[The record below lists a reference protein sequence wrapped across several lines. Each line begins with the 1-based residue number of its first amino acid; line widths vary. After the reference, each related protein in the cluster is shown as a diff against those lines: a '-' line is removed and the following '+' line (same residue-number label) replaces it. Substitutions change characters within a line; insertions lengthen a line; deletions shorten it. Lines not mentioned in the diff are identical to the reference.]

1 MSQANPDEFVS
12 RFDAQPT
19 RWSMIQKA
27 HGQSIASGN
36 DARQFLVMRYSSAI
50 RGYVRAMTRDEDL
63 ADELTQDVIVRLLK
77 GDFAGA
83 DPKKGRFRDLLKTAV
98 RNMTK
103 NHWAKQKVR
112 KSAEYDVE
120 QIEDAAG
127 DTGYAVWDESWRK
140 QILDLAWG
148 QLRTYQES
156 HAGSVAYTILK
167 LRTDFPDDSSEGLAE
182 RLSRQIDQPVR
193 ADQARQQL
201 RRSRLRFAELL
212 VAEVADCLDVAT
224 PDSIED
230 ELAQIGL
237 LERIRDVLPP
247 NWASNAAE

>member
-50 RGYVRAMTRDEDL
+50 RRYVRAMTRDEDL
-63 ADELTQDVIVRLLK
+63 ADELTQDVIVRLLQ

-83 DPKKGRFRDLLKTAV
+83 DPTKGRFRDLLKTAV

-112 KSAEYDVE
+112 KAVDYDVE
-120 QIEDAAG
+120 QVENAAS
-127 DTGYAVWDESWRK
+127 DTEFAVWDDSWQK
-140 QILDLAWG
+140 QILDLAWA
-148 QLRTYQES
+148 QLKAYQES

-167 LRTDFPDDSSEGLAE
+167 LRTDFPDDSSDELAE
-182 RLSRQIDQPVR
+182 RLSQQIDQPVR

-201 RRSRLRFAELL
+201 RRARLRFAEML
-212 VAEVADCLDVAT
+212 VAEVVDCLDVAT
-224 PDSIED
+224 PDRIED

-237 LERIRDVLPP
+237 LDRIRDVLPQ
-247 NWASNAAE
+247 NWASKAVE

>member
-27 HGQSIASGN
+27 HGQSIASEN

-63 ADELTQDVIVRLLK
+63 ADELTQDVIVRLLQ

-112 KSAEYDVE
+112 KAADYDVE
-120 QIEDAAG
+120 QIEDEAG
-127 DTGYAVWDESWRK
+127 DTGYTVWDESWQR
-140 QILDLAWG
+140 QILELAWA
-148 QLRTYQES
+148 QLRAYQES

-167 LRTDFPDDSSEGLAE
+167 LRTEFPDDSSDGLAA
-182 RLSRQIDQPVR
+182 RLSHQIEQPVR

-201 RRSRLRFAELL
+201 RRARLRFAELL

-224 PDSIED
+224 PDRIED
-230 ELAQIGL
+230 ELAQLGL
-237 LERIRDVLPP
+237 LDRIRDILPD
-247 NWASNAAE
+247 NWASSAAE